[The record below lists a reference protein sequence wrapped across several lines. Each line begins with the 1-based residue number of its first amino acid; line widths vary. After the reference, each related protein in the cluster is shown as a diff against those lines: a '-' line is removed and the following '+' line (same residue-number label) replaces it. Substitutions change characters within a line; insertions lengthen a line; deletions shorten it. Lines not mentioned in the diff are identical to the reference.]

1 MMDFEEIKDLT
12 NYLRFQTAG
21 EFEKTITYNE
31 KGDDFYI
38 IIKGLASVQVPNPT
52 IDDWKL
58 K

>member
-38 IIKGLASVQVPNPT
+38 IIKGLASV
-52 IDDWKL
+52 
-58 K
+58 